1 MGGYNPKK
9 ENISCFLN
17 HVSKGLDKYI
27 TDYDNMILLGDF
39 NASMLDE
46 MMIDFCHMYN
56 LKNLINEPTCF
67 KNADNPSSIDV
78 MLTNPNSM
86 FQNSMT
92 IETGLSDHHKMTLIV
107 LKTHVK
113 KKSQWL

>member
-46 MMIDFCHMYN
+46 RMIDFCHMYN
-56 LKNLINEPTCF
+56 Q
-67 KNADNPSSIDV
+67 S
-78 MLTNPNSM
+78 
-86 FQNSMT
+86 
-92 IETGLSDHHKMTLIV
+92 
-107 LKTHVK
+107 
-113 KKSQWL
+113 